1 MKISSV
7 KHLNFSHSWRDALRS
22 FSAFSILE
30 VTLVVALLLALASIS
45 FLGFS
50 SYSEWT
56 KGREASIDLR
66 SVYIAQRA
74 YLADHPTE
82 DVATLGPDLI
92 IPYLPGGA
100 ELPSIVSL
108 EGIPLEID
116 LTSMPPVFLEGGAPY
131 DPSDRTDDGLWDVGK
146 F

>member
-1 MKISSV
+1 M
-7 KHLNFSHSWRDALRS
+7 
-22 FSAFSILE
+22 
-30 VTLVVALLLALASIS
+30 ALLLALASMS

-50 SYSEWT
+50 SYSEWS
-56 KGREASIDLR
+56 KGREASIGLR

-74 YLADHPTE
+74 YLADHPNE
-82 DVATLGPDLI
+82 DEATLGPDLI
-92 IPYLPGGA
+92 ISYLPGGA

-116 LTSMPPVFLEGGAPY
+116 LTSMPPVFLQGGAPY
-131 DPSDRTDDGLWDVGK
+131 DPSDRPDDGLWDIGK

>member
-7 KHLNFSHSWRDALRS
+7 KHLNFSHSRKVALHPS
-22 FSAFSILE
+22 LAFSILE
-30 VTLVVALLLALASIS
+30 ITLVVALLLALASIS
-45 FLGFS
+45 FIGFS
-50 SYSEWT
+50 SYSEWS
-56 KGREASIDLR
+56 KGREASIGLR

-82 DVATLGPDLI
+82 DVATLGPELI
-92 IPYLPGGA
+92 TSYLPGGA
-100 ELPSIVSL
+100 EFPSIVSL

-116 LTSMPPVFLEGGAPY
+116 LTLMPPVFLEGGAPY
-131 DPSDRTDDGLWDVGK
+131 DPSDRPDDGLWDVGK

>member
-1 MKISSV
+1 MKISSA
-7 KHLNFSHSWRDALRS
+7 KHLHFAHSWRDARHP
-22 FSAFSILE
+22 FPAFSILE
-30 VTLVVALLLALASIS
+30 VALVVALLLVIASIS

-50 SYSEWT
+50 SYSEWS
-56 KGREASIDLR
+56 KGREASIGLR

-82 DVATLGPDLI
+82 DAEIFGPDLI
-92 IPYLPGGA
+92 IPYLPDGS

-108 EGIPLEID
+108 DGIPLEID
-116 LTSMPPVFLEGGAPY
+116 LTSMPPVFLEDGSPY
-131 DPSDRTDDGLWDVGK
+131 DPSDRPDDGLWDVGK